1 MVEEY
6 KPTKL
11 ASKHRFNYIQNTICE
26 HIIKGHRREQS
37 FIRAGVSS
45 TTLHK
50 WWNKYQEETE
60 AGLTDT
66 VLIRFWTPILDAE
79 ARAEAD
85 IVDILRTKAL
95 DGDGKSIMYMLDK
108 RYGWSSKQEVEVSAK
123 DDSAISIEFV
133 NMTDPHEEDSD
144 DKSRIDS
151 NSKEIH
157 Q

>member
-1 MVEEY
+1 
-6 KPTKL
+6 
-11 ASKHRFNYIQNTICE
+11 
-26 HIIKGHRREQS
+26 
-37 FIRAGVSS
+37 
-45 TTLHK
+45 
-50 WWNKYQEETE
+50 
-60 AGLTDT
+60 
-66 VLIRFWTPILDAE
+66 
-79 ARAEAD
+79 
-85 IVDILRTKAL
+85 
-95 DGDGKSIMYMLDK
+95 MYMLDK